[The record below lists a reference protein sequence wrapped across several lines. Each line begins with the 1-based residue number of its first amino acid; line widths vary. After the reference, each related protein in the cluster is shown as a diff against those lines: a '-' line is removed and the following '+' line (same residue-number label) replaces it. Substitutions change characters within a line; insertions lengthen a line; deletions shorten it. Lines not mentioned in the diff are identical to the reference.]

1 MSLTSN
7 SWFRKKRPVGQEEL
21 EGALELI
28 PQPVLV
34 VDASQRVLAINQ
46 PASLLFNQPRQ
57 ELVTKTLNGIFRHL
71 PEDFALPSDQANP
84 PSQFL
89 GEIEPPGQQC
99 LDVNLKVN
107 RLTANSDYFLITLE
121 PVTIRRSPAE
131 TPDLHTQFWQGLF
144 LLASAAEQ
152 SDIDACLK
160 TVLEGARALLPCQIA
175 TLYLCKTGDLNR
187 NGTEQPTIPLANRN
201 ATRWGA
207 DEQLPATVTPQDLL
221 MFRTIR
227 VWDGNKRPMTGLQ
240 RAAREAG
247 FSYLAVAPLGLPQK
261 LTGLIALGDLE
272 NEPPAALLHMVQ
284 FIAAMLSFIM
294 DEQERRFQMN
304 RTIESQGLQLRVLDT
319 ALGTVQD
326 GVFILAPDLRV
337 RRINLASE
345 TILGYKNRE
354 VEGQPIHQILIGN
367 EQILPALNMAQKGSP
382 TYHLNDIQL
391 LRRYGDSFKALVRI
405 LPIHKQAEVE
415 SILVVVRDLSEQAAY
430 EAHARQLAQNAEL
443 GEVMAAFAHEVR
455 NPINNISSGLQVME
469 RTLPESD
476 PQRED
481 VRMLLMDVDRV
492 AELMKT
498 MLSVTRTSDLKPRS
512 MDLGILVSNL
522 IDRLKQSIK
531 RDGISCQAN
540 IENGLPQVYGDP
552 RALEQVFNNL
562 VRNAIQAM
570 KGRPESQLI
579 VKVHALK
586 AAKDRMFVEVS
597 IADNGPGIPKENQ
610 DKIFQPFFTTKTD
623 GNGLGLPLAKRII
636 TAHKGSIAVTSFPG
650 GTVFKV
656 TLPALDRTRQTG
668 PLPYLEE
675 IPETPPSNPVVEN
688 PS

>member
-1 MSLTSN
+1 MSLNSS
-7 SWFRKKRPVGQEEL
+7 SWFKKKRPAGQEEL
-21 EGALELI
+21 EGALALI
-28 PQPVLV
+28 PQAVLV
-34 VDASQRVLAINQ
+34 VDSSQRVLTLNQ
-46 PASLLFNQPRQ
+46 PASLLFNRPRQ
-57 ELVTKTLNGIFRHL
+57 EVITKTLNEIFRHL
-71 PEDFALPSDQANP
+71 PDDFAIQSGQANP
-84 PSQFL
+84 AAQYL
-89 GEIEPPGQQC
+89 GEIEPTGQQC
-99 LDVNLKVN
+99 LDVNLRVN
-107 RLTANSDYFLITLE
+107 RLAANSDYYLITIE
-121 PVTIRRSPAE
+121 PLTFRQSPSE
-131 TPDLHTQFWQGLF
+131 IPEFHTQFWQGLF
-144 LLASAAEQ
+144 QIASAAEQ
-152 SDIDACLK
+152 PDIDACLK
-160 TVLEGARALLPCQIA
+160 TALEGARDLLPCQIA

-201 ATRWGA
+201 ATRWGG
-207 DEQLPATVTPQDLL
+207 DEHLPATVNPQDLI
-221 MFRTIR
+221 MFRSVR
-227 VWDGNKRPMTGLQ
+227 VWDANKRPTTGLQ

-272 NEPPAALLHMVQ
+272 NDPPATLLHTIQ
-284 FIAAMLSFIM
+284 FIATMLSFIL
-294 DEQERRFQMN
+294 DEQERRFQLN
-304 RTIESQGLQLRVLDT
+304 RTMESQALQLRALD
-319 ALGTVQD
+319 AAIGTVQD
-326 GVFILAPDLRV
+326 GVIVLGPDLRV

-354 VEGQPIHQILIGN
+354 VESQPVNHILIGN
-367 EQILPALNMAQKGSP
+367 EQILPALNLAQKGSP

-405 LPIHKQAEVE
+405 LPITIQGEVE
-415 SILVVVRDLSEQAAY
+415 SILIVVRDLSEQAAY

-469 RTLPESD
+469 RSLPDSD
-476 PQRED
+476 PQREE

-512 MDLGILVSNL
+512 MDLGILISSL
-522 IDRLKQSIK
+522 IDRLRQSIK

-540 IENGLPQVYGDP
+540 IENGLPPVYGDP

-570 KGRPESQLI
+570 KGRPETQLI

-636 TAHKGSIAVTSFPG
+636 TAHKGSIGVTSFPG

-675 IPETPPSNPVVEN
+675 SSEVPPSNPVVEN